1 MGRGVIP
8 GTRYSSMDF
17 INRFANL
24 AQSSQYRA
32 HVTIPRAMQ
41 QYMQQKNIDSTVLRE
56 TGVMCK
62 ATSLPGSALAT
73 HDVNDFYGVTQKSAY
88 MRQFDGTID
97 LTFYIDADYN
107 ILYMFEHWMEYIMNL
122 VGDSPQMSNVHY
134 RAQYPDAYRS
144 SLYVQKFNKD
154 KDASWRVV
162 NPLFNQKGSIVYEF
176 INAFP
181 QNISSTQVSY
191 DPSSLLEFTV
201 TFAYERYVTNRTRSL
216 GQGGAQGSVRSGARR
231 TQALKSQAGDNPSN
245 PFDDGD
251 DALMRAARRQSP
263 SKGSIGMNK
272 LRIAE
277 IRDQWENSQE
287 GEPGASNFAENQEP
301 LNSSTQR
308 IRQQQNASIS
318 RTNASGGGGGERQ

>member
-122 VGDSPQMSNVHY
+122 VGDSPQMPNVHY

-162 NPLFNQKGSIVYEF
+162 NPVIHKKGSIVYEF

-216 GQGGAQGSVRSGARR
+216 GQGSAQGTISAAANLV
-231 TQALKSQAGDNPSN
+231 QALKGRGKDNPSN
-245 PFDDGD
+245 PQEEE

-263 SKGSIGMNK
+263 SKGSVGMNK
-272 LRIAE
+272 IRIAE
-277 IRDQWENSQE
+277 IRDDWENTDE
-287 GEPGASNFAENQEP
+287 GEPVIGSQATTQQP
-301 LNSSTQR
+301 LNRSTR
-308 IRQQQNASIS
+308 MIRQQQNASLS
-318 RTNASGGGGGERQ
+318 NTRANKAKAGGPN